1 MLESILVVWVPDTIN
16 EAVKVCLDSPKLS
29 SSDWVH
35 YNDAA
40 GGWDRWG
47 VNAKLKLCN
56 RKRPQLTPFPSQL
69 KGMRNMNAAAFRTSR
84 SPSAAAKAYSIYSI
98 RCSIYILRWA
108 ACDVQELL
116 FRSTY
121 GFAPLDENT
130 QRSPSLAFDLLAKV
144 HIKAM
149 GVNSG
154 DIMKY

>member
-1 MLESILVVWVPDTIN
+1 MRPVRGECKTQIMQQETAATYTISESIKRDAEYECRSFPN
-16 EAVKVCLDSPKLS
+16 KQDSRIP
-29 SSDWVH
+29 
-35 YNDAA
+35 
-40 GGWDRWG
+40 G
-47 VNAKLKLCN
+47 
-56 RKRPQLTPFPSQL
+56 
-69 KGMRNMNAAAFRTSR
+69 

>member
-84 SPSAAAKAYSIYSI
+84 TPGFRGVPQRLQKRTQSTQSVAQYISFGGQPATFRNYCFNIWFCSI
-98 RCSIYILRWA
+98 RREYSEIPHPLHLIYWQKFTLRQW
-108 ACDVQELL
+108 
-116 FRSTY
+116 
-121 GFAPLDENT
+121 G
-130 QRSPSLAFDLLAKV
+130 
-144 HIKAM
+144 
-149 GVNSG
+149 
-154 DIMKY
+154 

>member
-1 MLESILVVWVPDTIN
+1 MRGELECKTQIMQQETAATYTISESIKRDAEYECRSFPN
-16 EAVKVCLDSPKLS
+16 KQDSRIP
-29 SSDWVH
+29 
-35 YNDAA
+35 
-40 GGWDRWG
+40 G
-47 VNAKLKLCN
+47 
-56 RKRPQLTPFPSQL
+56 
-69 KGMRNMNAAAFRTSR
+69 

-121 GFAPLDENT
+121 GF
-130 QRSPSLAFDLLAKV
+130 SPSLAFDLLAKV